1 MGLLKQLEGNSLF
14 LDTAPL
20 IYFVE
25 EREPYAE
32 LLTPVFE
39 AVDAGKIRV
48 YTSMITYA
56 EALVF
61 PCRQGNQDLVEKYE
75 SLLLDTPSLTIVPFN
90 LKLAKRTAEIRAT
103 HGLKTPDAIQWAT
116 ATRYGVKFFLT
127 NDRGFQRFL
136 EPQVLV
142 MEDLCPFQN

>member
-1 MGLLKQLEGNSLF
+1 MGLLNVINGGSVF
-14 LDTAPL
+14 IDTAAF

-25 EREPYAE
+25 RSPAYVDT
-32 LLTPVFE
+32 LRPVFN
-39 AVDAGKIRV
+39 AIDAGELHAI
-48 YTSMITYA
+48 TSIITYS
-56 EALVF
+56 EVLVL
-61 PCRQGNQDLVEKYE
+61 PCRQGNQDLIEKYE